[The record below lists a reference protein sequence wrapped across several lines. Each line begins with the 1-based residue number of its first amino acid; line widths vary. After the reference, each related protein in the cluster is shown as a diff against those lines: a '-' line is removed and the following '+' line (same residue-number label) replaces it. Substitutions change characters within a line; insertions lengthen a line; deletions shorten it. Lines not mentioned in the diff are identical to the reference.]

1 MSKFFNALYDYF
13 HCGDFGCA
21 EDCHRETDCET
32 GWKGD
37 SDAGFWYDE
46 FTGFWTDEVYHWFD
60 SHELATCEFDACDSV
75 KFNGCD
81 ENS

>member
-21 EDCHRETDCET
+21 EDCYRETDCKT

-37 SDAGFWYDE
+37 TDAGFRYDE
-46 FTGFWTDEVYHWFD
+46 ISGFRTDKVYHRPAI
-60 SHELATCEFDACDSV
+60 HEFASCEFDACDSV
-75 KFNGCD
+75 
-81 ENS
+81 